1 MARDYQHRAN
11 PKKKRRIQRANLWK
25 WTIFLLLTG
34 LFIAFLIHLSGEDAD
49 VNNSMSSSPTE
60 QEQKKAKTE
69 QPKETSKPHY
79 EFYSILP
86 EMEIIIPE
94 SEIKTKKFKES
105 IGKAETGR
113 YVLQIG
119 SFREPRKAEKLK
131 AQLALLG
138 VEAKIEKSYVGNTTW
153 NRVNVGPFS
162 KMEKVDRT
170 RKRLRENR
178 IDAVVVRTR

>member
-1 MARDYQHRAN
+1 MARDYQYRAN
-11 PKKKRRIQRANLWK
+11 PKKKRRSPKANFWK

-34 LFIAFLIHLSGEDAD
+34 LFAAFLIHLSSKNTTA
-49 VNNSMSSSPTE
+49 NIRSSNPPK
-60 QEQKKAKTE
+60 QKKPATE
-69 QPKETSKPHY
+69 QPKESSERHY

-86 EMEIIIPE
+86 EMEVIIPE

-105 IGKAETGR
+105 LGKAETGR

-119 SFREPRKAEKLK
+119 SFREAKKAEELK

-138 VEAKIEKSYVGNTTW
+138 VEAKIERSFVGNSTW
-153 NRVNVGPFS
+153 NRVKVGPFS
-162 KMEKVDRT
+162 KMQQVDRT

-178 IDAVVVRTR
+178 IDSVVVETK